1 MATAFL
7 RRLVR
12 VPVLGRALLLGF
24 RLKSGLSYASA
35 PVRHFFVWLVTSREY
50 TNYTYGLSEINRR
63 YLAAFVAQVT
73 PASYAEALAYIEE
86 LEADT
91 DLKEH
96 VRRTVQER
104 DERRFADRDVQY
116 GRRLGWYAIVRAVK
130 PRVVVETGVDKGLG
144 ACVLTAA
151 LLRNAQEGREG
162 RYYGTDINPAAGYLL
177 GGAYAHVGRVLYGDS
192 IQSLERLDETIDV
205 FINDSDHS
213 AAYEEAEYRAV
224 RHKLSDTALLI
235 GDNAHAT
242 DKLLDFALQTGRTF
256 LFFKEQ
262 PAKHWYPGGG
272 IGVAF
277 KRA

>member
-1 MATAFL
+1 M
-7 RRLVR
+7 
-12 VPVLGRALLLGF
+12 LGRTLLMGF
-24 RLKSGLSYASA
+24 RLRSGAIYASA
-35 PVRHFFVWLVTSREY
+35 PAKHFIAWLFTSREY
-50 TNYTYGLSEINRR
+50 TNYTYALTEINRR

-73 PASYAEALAYIEE
+73 PASYADALAYIQE
-86 LEADT
+86 LDSDA

-96 VRRTVQER
+96 IREAI
-104 DERRFADRDVQY
+104 EASGEGRFADPDVRY

-144 ACVLTAA
+144 ACVLAAA
-151 LLRNAQEGREG
+151 LLRNAQEGHEG

-177 GGAYAHVGRVLYGDS
+177 SGAYARAGRILYGDS

-213 AAYEEAEYRAV
+213 ATYEAAEYRTV
-224 RHKLSDTALLI
+224 QHKLSEAAVLV
-235 GDNAHAT
+235 GDNAHTT
-242 DKLLDFALQTGRTF
+242 DKLLDFALETDRRF

-262 PAKHWYPGGG
+262 PAGHWYPGAG

-277 KRA
+277 RQAGLAR